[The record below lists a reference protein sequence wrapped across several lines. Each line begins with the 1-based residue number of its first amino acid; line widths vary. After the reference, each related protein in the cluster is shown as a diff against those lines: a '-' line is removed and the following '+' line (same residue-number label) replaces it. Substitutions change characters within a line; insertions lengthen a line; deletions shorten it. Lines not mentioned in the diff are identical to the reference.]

1 METMSGSAALMRSM
15 KKEGVKQVFGLPG
28 GANLPMYDELF
39 KSDIRHILVRHEQ
52 SAAHMADGFGRV
64 SRKPGVCFAT
74 SGPGA
79 TNILTGIATAQA
91 DSAPMVAVTGQVPVK
106 MIGRDAFQESDI
118 IGMSNPV
125 VKYAF
130 QPRTPEE
137 VPLAVRRGFYIA
149 ETGRP
154 GPVLLDIPKD
164 VQQNEAPME
173 FPEEFQMR
181 GYKPWTDPDVIGI
194 ERATN
199 MLLSSQKPVILAGGG
214 TIISSA
220 FAELQ
225 AVAEMLGMP
234 VVTTFKGKGAF
245 PENHPLSMGP
255 IGMHGHAEANKIM
268 VEADCVLA
276 VGTRFSDRS
285 VGTVEDFEKRL
296 KIIHIDVDPAEIGK
310 NQTAN
315 VAVVGDVRASLRI
328 MLSMLAKKTT
338 HENTVWSKHALDLKS
353 YWKDNLKIHPG
364 EMGAARILRKLREV
378 LPKES
383 IVTTEVGQHQMWAS
397 LFFNVIQPGTFFSST
412 GLGTM
417 GWGFPA
423 AIGAKVAKPDVPV
436 VDIAGDGS
444 FNMTENSLATSVLE
458 DIPVI
463 VFLVNNFTLGM
474 VAQWQR
480 TFYDRR
486 MIGVD
491 FSKILCLPLFQQNGQ
506 RTVFPLPV
514 AQVSFD
520 HYFVGLCM
528 SVHPYWSHGKRMIFR
543 KCPLAFECRD
553 NRHAKHFCN
562 SLQFC
567 KSRRDYGSTS
577 GQYYWFLR

>member
-1 METMSGSAALMRSM
+1 MATDLENKMERMIGAKALMTALE
-15 KKEGVKQVFGLPG
+15 KEGVKEVFGLPG
-28 GANLPMYDELF
+28 GANLPMYDEF
-39 KSDIRHILVRHEQ
+39 ARCDIRHILTRHEQ

-91 DSAPMVAVTGQVPVK
+91 DSAPMVAVTGQVPVA

-118 IGMSNPV
+118 IGMANPV

-130 QPRTPEE
+130 QPREASEIPE
-137 VPLAVRRGFYIA
+137 VVRKGFFIA

-154 GPVLLDIPKD
+154 GPVLIDIPKD
-164 VQQNEAPME
+164 VQQNEAEMVFPDE
-173 FPEEFQMR
+173 FKIR
-181 GYKPWTDPDVIGI
+181 GYHPWTDPDMVNI
-194 ERATN
+194 EKAIN
-199 MLLSSQKPVILAGGG
+199 MLLGAEKPVILAGGG

-225 AVAEMLGMP
+225 SLAELLLIP

-245 PENHPLSMGP
+245 PENHPLSLGP

-268 VEADCVLA
+268 TEADCVLA
-276 VGTRFSDRS
+276 IGTRFSDRS
-285 VGTVEDFEKRL
+285 VGTFEAFEKRL
-296 KIIHIDVDPAEIGK
+296 KIIHMDVDPAEIGK
-310 NQTAN
+310 NQTTS
-315 VAVVGDVRASLRI
+315 VAVLGDVRASLRI
-328 MLSMLAKKTT
+328 MVKMLMQKAIKKTE
-338 HENTVWSKHALDLKS
+338 ENNWLKHVKETKA
-353 YWKDNLKIHPG
+353 YWQENLKIHPG
-364 EMGAARILRKLREV
+364 EMGAAKILRKLREL
-378 LPKES
+378 LPHES

-397 LFFNVIQPGTFFSST
+397 LFFDVIQPGTFFSST

-423 AIGAKVAKPDVPV
+423 AIGAKVARPNVPV

-444 FNMTENSLATSVLE
+444 FAMTENSLATAVLE

-463 VFLVNNFTLGM
+463 VFVLNNSTLGM

-480 TFYDRR
+480 TFYQRR

-491 FSKILCLPLFQQNGQ
+491 EKHCPDFVKLAESYGAQGIRAQSMDELDRAIKSALSSNIATVIDIPIDPEEDVLPFVAPGTSLADM
-506 RTVFPLPV
+506 VLP
-514 AQVSFD
+514 S
-520 HYFVGLCM
+520 
-528 SVHPYWSHGKRMIFR
+528 
-543 KCPLAFECRD
+543 
-553 NRHAKHFCN
+553 
-562 SLQFC
+562 
-567 KSRRDYGSTS
+567 
-577 GQYYWFLR
+577 

>member
-1 METMSGSAALMRSM
+1 MSGAGALM
-15 KKEGVKQVFGLPG
+15 KALDKEGVKEVFGLPG

-39 KSDIRHILVRHEQ
+39 RSDIRHILVRHEQ

-64 SRKPGVCFAT
+64 SRRPGVCFAT

-118 IGMSNPV
+118 IGMANPV

-130 QPRTPEE
+130 QPRAPGE
-137 VPLAVRRGFYIA
+137 VPSAVRKGFYIA
-149 ETGRP
+149 RTGRP
-154 GPVLLDIPKD
+154 GPVLIDIPKD
-164 VQQNEAPME
+164 VQQEGAEME
-173 FPEEFQMR
+173 FPDEFRIR
-181 GYKPWTDPDVIGI
+181 GYHPWTDPDLSSI
-194 ERATN
+194 RAAVG
-199 MLLSSQKPVILAGGG
+199 MLLESEKPVILAGGG
-214 TIISSA
+214 TIISGA

-225 AVAEMLGMP
+225 AVAETLCIP

-245 PENHPLSMGP
+245 PENHPLSLGP
-255 IGMHGHAEANKIM
+255 IGMHGHAEANRLM
-268 VEADCVLA
+268 SEADCVLA

-285 VGTVEDFEKRL
+285 VGTFEEFERNL

-310 NQTAN
+310 NQRTQ
-315 VAVVGDVRASLRI
+315 VAIVGDVRASLRVMI
-328 MLSMLAKKTT
+328 KAIPEQAKRDGSTWLRHVREVK
-338 HENTVWSKHALDLKS
+338 E
-353 YWKDNLKIHPG
+353 YWHDNLKIHPG
-364 EMGAARILRKLREV
+364 ELGAAKILRKLREI
-378 LPKES
+378 LPPEA

-397 LFFNVIQPGTFFSST
+397 LFFDVISPGTFFSST

-423 AIGAKVAKPDVPV
+423 AIGAKVARPGVPV

-444 FNMTENSLATSVLE
+444 FNMTENSLATCMTE

-463 VFLVNNFTLGM
+463 VFLVNNYSLGM

-480 TFYDRR
+480 TFYERR

-491 FSKILCLPLFQQNGQ
+491 QGRCPDYVKLAESYGAQGIRASTMPELESALRTALGGEVATVIDIPIDPEEDVLPFVAPGTPLKDMILP
-506 RTVFPLPV
+506 
-514 AQVSFD
+514 S
-520 HYFVGLCM
+520 
-528 SVHPYWSHGKRMIFR
+528 
-543 KCPLAFECRD
+543 
-553 NRHAKHFCN
+553 
-562 SLQFC
+562 
-567 KSRRDYGSTS
+567 
-577 GQYYWFLR
+577 